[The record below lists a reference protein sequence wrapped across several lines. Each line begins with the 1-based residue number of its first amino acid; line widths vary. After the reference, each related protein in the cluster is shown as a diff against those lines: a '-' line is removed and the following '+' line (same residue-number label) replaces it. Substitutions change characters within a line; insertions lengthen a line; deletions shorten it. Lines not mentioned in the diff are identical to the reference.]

1 MNDKKKIETEL
12 LGNDFCAIKKVEAH
26 PLLPFLP
33 GGAKLLMLGSF
44 PPPRKRWSM
53 NFYYPNLQNDMW
65 RIFGEI
71 YFADP
76 AHFLTS
82 NRKAFDQPRIEAF
95 AHKLG
100 LALFD
105 TASAVRRLQ
114 ENASDKYLEVV
125 TPTDV
130 VALLHQLPYCQA
142 LVVTGQKAM
151 EVIRAQLL
159 SAINSSGDLVLS
171 SGVWPE
177 PKIGDFVEFLLE
189 GRRLRLYRMPSSS
202 RAYPLALKKKAVY
215 YKEML
220 HQLSLLSEEM

>member
-1 MNDKKKIETEL
+1 MNDKKNI
-12 LGNDFCAIKKVEAH
+12 EAH

-33 GGAKLLMLGSF
+33 EEAKLLMLGSF

-65 RIFGEI
+65 RIFGKI

-76 AHFLTS
+76 VYFLTPDG
-82 NRKAFDQPRIEAF
+82 KAFDQPRIEAF
-95 AHKLG
+95 ARRVG

-105 TASAVRRLQ
+105 TASEVRRLQ
-114 ENASDKYLEVV
+114 ENASDKFLEVV

-130 VALLHQLPYCQA
+130 VALLHQLPHCRA

-151 EVIRAQLL
+151 EVIRTQLL

-171 SGVWPE
+171 AEAWPE
-177 PKIGDFVEFLLE
+177 PKIGGFVEFMLE
-189 GRRLRLYRMPSSS
+189 GRVLRLYRMPSSS
-202 RAYPLALKKKAVY
+202 RAYPLALEKKAAY

-220 HQLSLLSEEM
+220 QQLSLLFSAEG